1 MYITTNRVERNK
13 QVQVLAALTSV
24 LLVVN
29 GWEKMVWLGNHILTS
44 QRLLQSAAGSKP
56 H

>member
-24 LLVVN
+24 LLLVS
-29 GWEKMVWLGNHILTS
+29 KRLGEDGLV
-44 QRLLQSAAGSKP
+44 G
-56 H
+56 